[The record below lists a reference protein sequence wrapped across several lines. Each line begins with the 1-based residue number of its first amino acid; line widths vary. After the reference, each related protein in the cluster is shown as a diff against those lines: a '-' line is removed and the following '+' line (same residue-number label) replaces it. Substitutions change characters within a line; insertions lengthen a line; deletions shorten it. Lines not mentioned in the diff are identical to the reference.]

1 MHAASCFTPCD
12 HVDFDAQLISGD
24 HGAAEACALNS
35 CEYNELAVAIRQ
47 LAHQQNAPSLRHGL
61 DHQDA
66 GHDGQLRKVSLEE
79 RLVDGHIF
87 QRDDAFLRIQL
98 YDAVDQ
104 QEREAVRQNAHD
116 GVGIHQNGV
125 GRSEGLLCG
134 GCFGN
139 DLCGVSHV
147 KLFKSEI
154 ILDAPRRR
162 QIFQPLTFWT
172 YWMKTTTKAIQCPM
186 ADYLKH
192 FEARRGALV
201 ETIRQMVEMES
212 PSDNKAAVD
221 KLGQWLGARFEKL
234 GGKVTFHEQKKFG
247 DHLQADFPAKAGVP
261 EAKPILLLGH
271 FDTVYELGALAKMPC
286 KLEKGSLYGPGVFD
300 MKSGI
305 AFMLHAIEALQILH
319 GGLPRPVRVLLVT
332 DEEVGSD
339 SSRAITER
347 LAKQCAS
354 VFVLEPSA
362 GPKGAL
368 KTARKGV
375 GEYTVRVT
383 GQASHAGL
391 DPFKGQSAIVELAH
405 QITRIAAFGEA
416 KRGLTL
422 NVGIIRGGTRTNVI
436 AAEASA
442 DVDVRVERLSD
453 AAKIDRKM
461 RALKPVNRKCKLEV
475 AGGLNRPP
483 MERSA
488 RTAALFAK
496 ARQLA
501 LEIGWKLEET
511 AVGGGSDGNFTAA
524 LGIPTLDGLGGVGDG
539 AHASHEHVLVE
550 ALPRRAALIAGLLAH
565 G

>member
-1 MHAASCFTPCD
+1 
-12 HVDFDAQLISGD
+12 
-24 HGAAEACALNS
+24 
-35 CEYNELAVAIRQ
+35 
-47 LAHQQNAPSLRHGL
+47 
-61 DHQDA
+61 
-66 GHDGQLRKVSLEE
+66 
-79 RLVDGHIF
+79 
-87 QRDDAFLRIQL
+87 
-98 YDAVDQ
+98 
-104 QEREAVRQNAHD
+104 
-116 GVGIHQNGV
+116 
-125 GRSEGLLCG
+125 
-134 GCFGN
+134 
-139 DLCGVSHV
+139 
-147 KLFKSEI
+147 
-154 ILDAPRRR
+154 
-162 QIFQPLTFWT
+162 
-172 YWMKTTTKAIQCPM
+172 MKTTKKLIQGPM

-192 FEARRGALV
+192 FEAHRDALV

-221 KLGQWLGARFEKL
+221 RLGQWLGARLEKL
-234 GGKVTFHEQKKFG
+234 GGKVVFHRQKVFG
-247 DHLQADFPAKAGVP
+247 DHLQADLPAKAGVP
-261 EAKPILLLGH
+261 KAKPILLLGH

-286 KLEKGSLYGPGVFD
+286 KLENGRLYGPGVFD

-305 AFMLHAIEALQILH
+305 AFMLHAIEALQSLH

-347 LAKQCAS
+347 LAKQSAA

-362 GPKGAL
+362 GPRGAL

-383 GQASHAGL
+383 GHASHAGL
-391 DPFKGQSAIVELAH
+391 NPFKGQSAIVELAH

-416 KRGLTL
+416 KRGLTV
-422 NVGIIRGGTRTNVI
+422 NVGVIRGGTRTNVI

-442 DVDVRVERLSD
+442 DVDVRVERLSG

-461 RALKPVNRKCKLEV
+461 RALKPVNRKCKLEIT
-475 AGGLNRPP
+475 GGLNRPP

-488 RTAALFAK
+488 GAAALFAK
-496 ARQLA
+496 AQQLA

-550 ALPRRAALIAGLLAH
+550 ALPRRAALIAGLLAES
-565 G
+565 